1 MSGTS
6 EDWADFCKKAVRPLK
21 PKVILKVEVE
31 LDMVPGWGNTGEDF
45 QKHVQNVLNDTIGH
59 YHPVVTIE
67 RYNIKELMEE
77 LA

>member
-1 MSGTS
+1 MATS
-6 EDWADFCKKAVRPLK
+6 SLVDSRANEMTK